1 MPTPQDPLPDIL
13 VDRRRLKRGLG
24 LWRAVA
30 VLALLLALFLAARE
44 VAEDALPGG
53 GAHVARIE
61 ISGGI
66 GTDRRLVEA
75 LDRAREDTRVAA
87 VLLAIDSPGGSVAGG
102 EMLHAAI
109 ARLAERKPVVALLG
123 GTAASAGYMV
133 ALPAH
138 RILAR
143 EATVTGSIGVIL
155 QTGEA
160 SELLR
165 MVGIRAE
172 SIASGRLKGQ
182 PSLVA
187 PLTDEARAALRAV
200 VEDLHA
206 QFVAMVVA
214 ARRLP
219 EERVRQLADGGVL
232 TGRQAVSAG
241 LVDSIGGEREARAW
255 LAAER
260 GVSDR
265 LPVRDATPRRRAEE
279 WLGATLGVVLKS
291 LFTEWLGVDLRVG
304 LWQPPR

>member
-1 MPTPQDPLPDIL
+1 MPTPQDPLSDML

-30 VLALLLALFLAARE
+30 VLAVLAALFLGLRE

-61 ISGGI
+61 ITGGI
-66 GTDRRLVEA
+66 GTDRRLLEA
-75 LDRAREDTRVAA
+75 LDRAREDSRVAA

-109 ARLAERKPVVALLG
+109 SRLAERKPVVALLG
-123 GTAASAGYMV
+123 GTAASAGYMI

-155 QTGEA
+155 QTGEI

-165 MVGIRAE
+165 MLGIRAE
-172 SIASGRLKGQ
+172 SITSGRLKGQ
-182 PSLVA
+182 PSPFA
-187 PLTDEARAALRAV
+187 PLTEEARAALRSV
-200 VEDLHA
+200 VDDLHA

-232 TGRQAVSAG
+232 TGRQAVGVG
-241 LVDSIGGEREARAW
+241 LVDAIGGEREARAW

-260 GVSDR
+260 AVDAG
-265 LPVRDATPRRRAEE
+265 LPVRDATPRRRTEE
-279 WLGATLGVVLKS
+279 WLGASLGLMLKS
-291 LFTEWLGVDLRVG
+291 LFAEWLGVDLTVG

>member
-1 MPTPQDPLPDIL
+1 MPTPQDPLPDML
-13 VDRRRLKRGLG
+13 VDRRRLKSGLS

-30 VLALLLALFLAARE
+30 VLAVLAALFLAGRE
-44 VAEDALPGG
+44 VAEDALPAIGSQ
-53 GAHVARIE
+53 VARIE

-66 GTDRRLVEA
+66 GTDRRLLEA
-75 LDRAREDTRVAA
+75 LDRAREDSRVVA

-123 GTAASAGYMV
+123 GTATSAGYMI

-138 RILAR
+138 RVLAR
-143 EATVTGSIGVIL
+143 EATLTGSIGVIL
-155 QTGEA
+155 QTGEI

-165 MVGIRAE
+165 MLGVRAE
-172 SIASGRLKGQ
+172 SITSGRLKGQ
-182 PSLVA
+182 PSPFA
-187 PLTDEARAALRAV
+187 PLTEEARNALRAV
-200 VEDLHA
+200 VDDLHA

-232 TGRQAVSAG
+232 TGRQAVGAG
-241 LVDSIGGEREARAW
+241 LVDAIGGEREARAW

-260 GVSDR
+260 GISES
-265 LPVRDATPRRRAEE
+265 LPVRDATPRRRPEE
-279 WLGATLGVVLKS
+279 WLGASLGLMLKS
-291 LFTEWLGVDLRVG
+291 LVAEWLGVDLTVG